1 MRRSS
6 KLTTLAL
13 LALLSALTLG
23 GSVLALAQSGSAP
36 ELTIPVVARRFA
48 YSPNEIVLKRGQPV
62 VLEFT
67 AIDFRHGFNIPG
79 LKLRADLPPDQ
90 VTRVRLTPD
99 KLGTFEFLCDNFCGD
114 DHEEMGGR
122 IIVKD

>member
-67 AIDFRHGFNIPG
+67 AIDFRHGFNIPD

>member
-67 AIDFRHGFNIPG
+67 AIDFRHGFNIPD

-99 KLGTFEFLCDNFCGD
+99 KPGTFEFLCDNFCGD